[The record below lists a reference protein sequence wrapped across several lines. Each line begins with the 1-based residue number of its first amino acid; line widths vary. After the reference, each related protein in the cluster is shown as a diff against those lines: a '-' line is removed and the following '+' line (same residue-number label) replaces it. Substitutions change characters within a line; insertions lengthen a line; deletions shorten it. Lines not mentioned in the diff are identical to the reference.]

1 MILTSPQANPHDLV
15 LVIPALAVLIAEYES
30 SLSLVHLLALV
41 LFGLLPLLT
50 VMLVW
55 PWTGYKIPVM
65 ALVSLILFGFAF
77 REAWRP
83 CHER

>member
-1 MILTSPQANPHDLV
+1 MLLSSPQANPHDLV
-15 LVIPALAVLIAEYES
+15 LVIPALAVLIAGYES
-30 SLSLVHLLALV
+30 SLSLRHLVALV

-65 ALVSLILFGFAF
+65 PLVILILFGLVL
-77 REAWRP
+77 RQAWRP
-83 CHER
+83 SRER